1 MHLMQLPR
9 VVVSHGGARVGAGC
23 RLLDVPQWERVDP
36 EPCYGHSAAG
46 GPIQPAI
53 RFSTVDYPLPDRP
66 ITATDSPCVTSR
78 TTLIQGGSSAA
89 AVAVG
94 HLGDQHQGFPGGPPA
109 LAGTRTCLVGQELIP
124 HVGRRACGAGCPRC
138 RGTPRPMMGSV
149 TMAMVGGRRFVQPGH
164 RADHDD
170 VSGDRPSRALAMHDD
185 MHAVADA
192 ADCPGDLAADL
203 AEAVVVTVTAHRRV
217 YRTRLVPGTRS
228 STPDAA
234 AARGGTGLCRPRNGQ
249 PPAGQGVRHRGRLNR
264 GSLRRRIYTAR
275 HRHSAAARRPRA
287 TAKVESSAL

>member
-1 MHLMQLPR
+1 M
-9 VVVSHGGARVGAGC
+9 S
-23 RLLDVPQWERVDP
+23 
-36 EPCYGHSAAG
+36 AG
-46 GPIQPAI
+46 GPAVPA
-53 RFSTVDYPLPDRP
+53 
-66 ITATDSPCVTSR
+66 A
-78 TTLIQGGSSAA
+78 
-89 AVAVG
+89 
-94 HLGDQHQGFPGGPPA
+94 
-109 LAGTRTCLVGQELIP
+109 
-124 HVGRRACGAGCPRC
+124 PRC

-149 TMAMVGGRRFVQPGH
+149 TMAMVGGRRLVQPGH

-234 AARGGTGLCRPRNGQ
+234 AAPGHPFTAVAAVSARAGRPESPSLAASPYEMPPAATITAAAAAISACGRRPGQPGPRGGRNTRRCPRPSRCTRRNRVMPTQ
-249 PPAGQGVRHRGRLNR
+249 ERP
-264 GSLRRRIYTAR
+264 TAR
-275 HRHSAAARRPRA
+275 RSGHPASWSA
-287 TAKVESSAL
+287 